1 MATQPQQPNNPP
13 QHKEVENFSDA
24 ERTEWLKT
32 GKMPAL
38 EEVKTDSSL
47 EADASAASKPA
58 SKDGK
63 EAVAGGKES
72 GSGPGKK
79 ARSSDEN
86 WRALEAERNTERE
99 KREAAEKELEE
110 YRTGKRKPEEKK
122 EAAGPKLL
130 ELPKRPSMSQ
140 FRDAAGALEFEKY
153 EAALDKYE
161 TDKEAYTNQ
170 QVQLRGAAQQQEQS
184 IKTWQAELK
193 TKYGEKAD
201 GIDVKKTMDALVG
214 TLQEAPAFF
223 MFLNDSEVFTDL
235 VYVLGTDPK
244 LNELLADA
252 KDPKTMTRAIRKL
265 VALEAGVKAELAK
278 QTNGAGKSEG
288 ERKFTPLT
296 KAGKPPAEA
305 AGGTSSPEDDGS
317 PEAAWKRKD
326 LSAADRG
333 ELYRERKNKQ
343 DREKRH
349 KKVN

>member
-1 MATQPQQPNNPP
+1 MATQQSAANNPP
-13 QHKEVENFSDA
+13 QHKEVEEFSEA

-32 GKMPAL
+32 GAMPAL
-38 EEVKTDSSL
+38 EEKVSSS
-47 EADASAASKPA
+47 EEDASAASKPA
-58 SKDGK
+58 SKD
-63 EAVAGGKES
+63 GGKES

-79 ARSSDEN
+79 ARSNDEN

-110 YRTGKRKPEEKK
+110 FRTGKRKPEEKK
-122 EAAGPKLL
+122 VDENAPKLL
-130 ELPKRPSMSQ
+130 ELPKRPQMSQ
-140 FRDAAGALEFEKY
+140 FRDAAGEMDFEKY

-161 TDKEAYTNQ
+161 TDKEAYANQ
-170 QVQLRGAAQQQEQS
+170 QVQIRTAAAQQEQS

-201 GIDVKKTMDALVG
+201 GIDVKKTVDALAG
-214 TLQEAPAFF
+214 TLRDAPAFF

-244 LNELLADA
+244 LDELLAEA

-278 QTNGAGKSEG
+278 QDK
-288 ERKFTPLT
+288 TPVRIDKKLT
-296 KAGKPPAEA
+296 AAGKPPAEA

-317 PEAAWKRKD
+317 PDAAWKRKD
-326 LSAADRG
+326 LSSEERG
-333 ELYRERKNKQ
+333 ELYRERKNAE
-343 DREKRH
+343 DRAKR
-349 KKVN
+349 KKKSAVN